1 MKLRFLI
8 RTVVI
13 VSVLLLC
20 TGLGV
25 YSFFRLTAE
34 ERRSEFNLYS
44 LVPDD
49 AMAVLETDR
58 MADLVHDINQL
69 QCSKD
74 RHFLYISDIFVFL
87 K

>member
-58 MADLVHDINQL
+58 MADWCTTSTNFSAVKTVI
-69 QCSKD
+69 SSISPIS
-74 RHFLYISDIFVFL
+74 LYF
-87 K
+87 